1 MEASPQMTP
10 TTRKRTEG
18 LAGLPSLGHNRDWK
32 HSLRPDCLRT
42 GRISRWCHPCPD
54 PNASQEQSQGRGRCE
69 EAWPRGW
76 AAEPAVSSRP
86 CYGLAIF
93 ALGSRHWT
101 QVTPEKPGSW
111 RACTQEC

>member
-42 GRISRWCHPCPD
+42 GRIS
-54 PNASQEQSQGRGRCE
+54 
-69 EAWPRGW
+69 
-76 AAEPAVSSRP
+76 
-86 CYGLAIF
+86 
-93 ALGSRHWT
+93 
-101 QVTPEKPGSW
+101 
-111 RACTQEC
+111 